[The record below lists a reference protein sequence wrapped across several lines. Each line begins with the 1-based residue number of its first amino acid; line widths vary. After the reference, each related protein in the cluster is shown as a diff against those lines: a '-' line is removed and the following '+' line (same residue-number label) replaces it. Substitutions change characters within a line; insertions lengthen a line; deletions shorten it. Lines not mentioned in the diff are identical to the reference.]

1 MSRIDCSYCTS
12 HLAGLFDIVQFQKI
26 SILPPQKGLEFP
38 GGLGVLFWPYSP
50 RGGIGNKSVSQG
62 GSVRPKNSKKCMESN
77 WDFQREKSPFRGGS
91 MDIFWNC
98 TFSYLTELHVL
109 VTTYQ

>member
-50 RGGIGNKSVSQG
+50 RGGIGNKSCLRVVLCVSTLSFCFLSIAEFLAICQL
-62 GSVRPKNSKKCMESN
+62 SIVYS
-77 WDFQREKSPFRGGS
+77 
-91 MDIFWNC
+91 
-98 TFSYLTELHVL
+98 LTEVVNAL
-109 VTTYQ
+109 